1 MNARKT
7 ILMTALTLCAGLP
20 VAAAETLRGEIW
32 AYVHPDDGYAE
43 ALDSVRVADQ
53 RVRLANIDNVQMSDR
68 DARRALRAIDNS
80 IAGKPAVCRITHID
94 GKGRLNGTCKIGQWD
109 VGDILVKA
117 GYAFHR

>member
-53 RVRLANIDNVQMSDR
+53 RVRLANIDNVQIGSSV
-68 DARRALRAIDNS
+68 N
-80 IAGKPAVCRITHID
+80 VQFTV
-94 GKGRLNGTCKIGQWD
+94 KIG
-109 VGDILVKA
+109 IA
-117 GYAFHR
+117 C